1 MRFRKLGSSG
11 PDVSV
16 VGFGAWQAGGRGW
29 GPNPPE
35 SEVIRAI
42 HAAIDVGINWIDS
55 AEIYG
60 SGASERLVGRA
71 LADPRHRERML
82 IASKVAPKGSGTGF
96 RAKQV
101 RKACEQSLA
110 RLGTDVIDLYQLHW
124 TDRSVPVEETW
135 GAMASLVDDG
145 LVRWIGVSN
154 FKQKLIERCEAIRHV
169 DSLQP
174 EISLLAPNLLELAAW
189 CGEQGIGVV
198 PYSPMAC
205 GMLTGAVTADTVFP
219 DDDFRGGNLWD
230 SELYA
235 EFFAPGKLERSL
247 AVVEG
252 LRPIAKRLGCTA
264 AQLSLAW
271 LLAQPG
277 VTSPIA
283 GTRSADHIAEDAGA
297 ADVEL
302 DAGTL
307 AEIETVA
314 ATGRAFA

>member
-1 MRFRKLGSSG
+1 MRTRRLGSEG
-11 PDVSV
+11 PELSV
-16 VGFGAWQAGGRGW
+16 IGFGAWQAGGRGW

-35 SEVIRAI
+35 GDVIRAM
-42 HAAIDVGINWIDS
+42 HEAVDAGVNWIDT

-60 SGASERLVGRA
+60 SGQSELVVGRA
-71 LADPRHRERML
+71 LAEARHREGML

-124 TDRSVPVEETW
+124 TDRSIPVEETW
-135 GAMASLVDDG
+135 SAMVSLVEDG

-154 FKQKLIERCEAIRHV
+154 FKQKLIERCEAVRHV

-174 EISLLAPNLLELAAW
+174 EISLLTPELLSLAAW
-189 CGEQGIGVV
+189 CGDHGIGVV
-198 PYSPMAC
+198 PYSPLAC
-205 GMLTGAVTADTVFP
+205 GMLTGTITADTVFGN
-219 DDDFRGGNLWD
+219 DDFRSGKMWD

-235 EFFAPGKLERSL
+235 EFFAPGKLEQSL
-247 AVVEG
+247 AVVDG
-252 LRPIAKRLGCTA
+252 LRPIAARVGCTI

-277 VTSPIA
+277 VTSPIV
-283 GTRSADHIAEDAGA
+283 GTRNAGHIVEDAGV
-297 ADVEL
+297 DSIEL
-302 DAGTL
+302 DSATL
-307 AEIETVA
+307 AEIEAVA
-314 ATGRAFA
+314 KAGPAFA

>member
-1 MRFRKLGSSG
+1 MRMRALGANG

-16 VGFGAWQAGGRGW
+16 IGFGAWQAGGRGW

-35 SEVIRAI
+35 AEVIAAI
-42 HAAIDVGINWIDS
+42 HAAIDAGINWIDT

-60 SGASERLVGRA
+60 SGQSELVVGRA
-71 LADPRHRERML
+71 LADTRHRERML

-101 RKACEQSLA
+101 RKACEQSLV

-124 TDRSVPVEETW
+124 TDRSVSIEETW

-154 FKQKLIERCEAIRHV
+154 FKQKLIERCEAVRHV

-174 EISLLAPNLLELAAW
+174 EISLLTPELLDLAAW
-189 CGEQGIGVV
+189 CGDHGIGVV
-198 PYSPMAC
+198 PYSPLAC
-205 GMLTGAVTADTVFP
+205 GMLTGAITAETVFP
-219 DDDFRGGNLWD
+219 RDDFRSGKMWD

-235 EFFAPGKLERSL
+235 EFFAPGKLDKSL
-247 AVVEG
+247 AVVDG
-252 LRPIAKRLGCTA
+252 LRPIAARVGCTV

-277 VTSPIA
+277 ITSPIV
-283 GTRSADHIAEDAGA
+283 GTRNADHIVEDAGVA
-297 ADVEL
+297 AVVL
-302 DAGTL
+302 DPSTL
-307 AEIETVA
+307 AEIQA
-314 ATGRAFA
+314 AAKAGPAFA